1 MGFFSLLYSS
11 DHNMTYKLSFFSSD
25 QNSKGAAAYLY
36 ASTEPGGEIA
46 IDQRYDVRKFMGPYS
61 NII

>member
-1 MGFFSLLYSS
+1 M
-11 DHNMTYKLSFFSSD
+11 SFFFFRSEL
-25 QNSKGAAAYLY
+25 KGAAAYLY

-46 IDQRYDVRKFMGPYS
+46 LDQRYDVRKFMGPYS